1 MFLRSISILMLQAF
15 SGLQWPSVA
24 FKLLTSPAS
33 TSSKVG
39 IRPLRPSEHFHLENS
54 TKNWKIPLM
63 IWSVNHWQTLSLL
76 GFLSH
81 SEMWVVAS
89 AFCTFKVLKRVSV
102 TGTNKIY
109 ILIILTCNS
118 HTPATSHYK
127 NRDKPFFLAN
137 LEIHTLKQICFARI
151 SLRSI
156 PE

>member
-1 MFLRSISILMLQAF
+1 MVMFLGRMVILETSIQKHWKHHTIIQISYNLIIIRKKKYPSFMFLRSISILMLQAF

-89 AFCTFKVLKRVSV
+89 AFLHFQSSQTR
-102 TGTNKIY
+102 I
-109 ILIILTCNS
+109 CNR
-118 HTPATSHYK
+118 
-127 NRDKPFFLAN
+127 N
-137 LEIHTLKQICFARI
+137 Q
-151 SLRSI
+151 
-156 PE
+156 